1 MKLTLPLR
9 FKQGKQNI
17 LYSLNNFMIPVG
29 TDKKVNTYWLKR
41 AKDHLMK
48 EVAKQCKDVEMFKDQ
63 VDITVT
69 IYRDSNH
76 LCDMGNFTIIEK
88 FTTDAV
94 VKAGVLSDDNW
105 KFVRSVKIIDGGLD
119 KENPRAEYALTTTD

>member
-1 MKLTLPLR
+1 
-9 FKQGKQNI
+9 
-17 LYSLNNFMIPVG
+17 MIPVG